1 MQIKMKLSFER
12 KDHMAEKIKVGF
24 VSLGCS
30 KNLCDT
36 EVMLKHVLDAGYE
49 ITPEETEADIV
60 IINTCAFIESAKK
73 ESIDNILDIAW
84 LKKNHT
90 LKGIIVTGCLAER
103 YRDQVLSE
111 IPEVD
116 AVLGVGGIHK
126 IVEAIQSVAENYK
139 TYTKKGKS
147 AKAPVIPADKKYA
160 CFDPYEECALGGE
173 RVVTT
178 SGGMAYLKVAEGCS
192 NRCTYCAIPLIR
204 GAMRSRTMEDIV
216 EEAVSLDEMGIKEL
230 NIIAQDTTAY
240 GIDIYGRYAL
250 PELIR
255 KICQAT
261 RIPWIR
267 LLYCYPDKITD
278 ELVAELRDNDRLVKY
293 IDIPIQHISD
303 RVLKR
308 MNRHGTSNTIKD
320 AIARLRREVPGI
332 VLRTTAIVGFP
343 GETEEDFT
351 ALSSFLKE
359 TKFERFGAFTYSREE
374 DTPAYDF
381 ADQIDAQTA
390 QDRYDIL
397 MKEQVLISEA
407 YSKSRVGTV
416 VRVIC
421 EGFDPVSDSHFGR
434 SWAEAA
440 DIDGKIW
447 FTANDEK
454 LRIAEGEMLDVR
466 ITDAM
471 DYDLVGEA
479 ILNI

>member
-1 MQIKMKLSFER
+1 
-12 KDHMAEKIKVGF
+12 MAETVRVGF

-73 ESIDNILDIAW
+73 ESIDNILDVAW

-103 YRDQVLSE
+103 YKEQVLAE
-111 IPEVD
+111 IPEID
-116 AVLGVGGIHK
+116 AVVGIGGIHK
-126 IVEAIQSVAENYK
+126 IVEAIDSVAANYRA
-139 TYTKKGKS
+139 YAKKGK
-147 AKAPVIPADKKYA
+147 AKAPAIPADKKYT
-160 CFDPYEECALGGE
+160 CFDPYETSALGGE

-178 SGGMAYLKVAEGCS
+178 GGGMAYLKIAEGCS

-204 GAMRSRTMEDIV
+204 GGMRSRTMKDIID
-216 EEAVSLDEMGIKEL
+216 EAVSLDLMGIKEL
-230 NIIAQDTTAY
+230 NLIAQDTSAY
-240 GIDIYGRYAL
+240 GIDIYGHYAL

-255 KICQAT
+255 AICEAT

-278 ELVAELRDNDRLVKY
+278 ELVAELRDNPRLVKY
-293 IDIPIQHISD
+293 IDIPVQHISD
-303 RVLKR
+303 DVLRR
-308 MNRHGTSNTIKD
+308 MNRHGTSETIKD

-343 GETEEDFT
+343 GETEADFT
-351 ALSSFLKE
+351 ALAEFLKE
-359 TKFERFGAFTYSREE
+359 TKFERFGAFPYSREE

-381 ADQIDAQTA
+381 EDQVEAQVA

-397 MKEQVLISEA
+397 MKEQVQVSEA
-407 YSKSRVGTV
+407 YNNSRVGTT
-416 VRVIC
+416 VRVLC
-421 EGFDPVSDSHFGR
+421 EGFDPVSEAHFGR
-434 SWAEAA
+434 SYAEAA

-447 FTANDEK
+447 FTVPDPK
-454 LRIAEGEMLDVR
+454 LRIAEGEMLDVT
-466 ITDAM
+466 ITEAL

-479 ILNI
+479 LLNV